1 MHIQH
6 IITKSAAIV
15 AAIIIAGCSK
25 HSSPQPEAMTR
36 QNAARMATPEVAAY
50 LTTNSLD
57 VLQARYQEDQTNIEQ
72 ELAKLDRL
80 HERYKTN
87 DQPYLEEKQKVDQ
100 MFSFQRQLA
109 NKIEFDKL
117 DAQIRAQGTH

>member
-1 MHIQH
+1 MRIPHLI
-6 IITKSAAIV
+6 
-15 AAIIIAGCSK
+15 
-25 HSSPQPEAMTR
+25 TR

-109 NKIEFDKL
+109 TKIEFDKL

>member
-1 MHIQH
+1 MRIPHL
-6 IITKSAAIV
+6 ITTVLTAVLV
-15 AAIIIAGCSK
+15 ASCSK

-36 QNAARMATPEVAAY
+36 QNAAEVAAY
-50 LTTNSLD
+50 LTKNSLD

-87 DQPYLEEKQKVDQ
+87 DQPYLEEQQKVDQ
-100 MFSFQRQLA
+100 MLSFQRQLA
-109 NKIEFDKL
+109 TKIEFDKL